1 MAYWGLTRQPPVQVQ
16 QTRPMAYNVHTQ
28 RSETRNRVNRP
39 RSDHPMIK
47 PIFIAVCGFTL
58 TACSG
63 SMPSWDFIG
72 FSSGPEQVRIESEP
86 AGAEA
91 RSSEGPTCQTPCE
104 FAMPRGSDFVVTIA
118 MRGYQ
123 PVTVPVRPESPG
135 GKLQPN
141 PVQVELQ
148 PVAPVAPAKKT
159 PAKKNPKPGAASQ
172 Q

>member
-1 MAYWGLTRQPPVQVQ
+1 M
-16 QTRPMAYNVHTQ
+16 
-28 RSETRNRVNRP
+28 NRP
-39 RSDHPMIK
+39 L
-47 PIFIAVCGFTL
+47 FIAACGFTL

-104 FAMPRGSDFVVTIA
+104 FAMPPGSDFVVTIA
-118 MRGYQ
+118 MNGYQ
-123 PVTVPVRPESPG
+123 PVSVPVRPEGPG

-141 PVQVELQ
+141 PIQVELQ
-148 PVAPVAPAKKT
+148 LAASVAPAKKT
-159 PAKKNPKPGAASQ
+159 PAKKKPKQGAATQ